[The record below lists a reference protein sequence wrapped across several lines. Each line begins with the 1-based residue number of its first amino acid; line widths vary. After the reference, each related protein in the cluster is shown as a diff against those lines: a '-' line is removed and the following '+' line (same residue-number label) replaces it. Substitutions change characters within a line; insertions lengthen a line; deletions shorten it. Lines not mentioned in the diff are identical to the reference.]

1 MKFAKIAGKAILINY
16 NTLKLLLVQPCTNL
30 RTLLPSTLR
39 LLENAAE
46 ELARLDE
53 LCAVAPSSF
62 SRALCTD
69 LTARLA
75 DSIRRVDT
83 QATTPG
89 ADSLGSAAAIAAGA
103 SVGIGPS
110 SPWDEIN
117 ARSTLIA
124 AGVDAVHVAACPP
137 HLMQLHEIVTLEER
151 RARSGAP
158 LTIPRLLEHQT
169 VLGVVHA
176 LDAEALAEA
185 LRPGGQPRP
194 VLLRAIAAS
203 VACGEGPMTQLVPA
217 LLLCSAGLTDQLRL
231 LPFDGVEREARAT
244 AIQAWREGEP
254 EPMTALLLDDCARA
268 ARQRRLA
275 IRRELKN
282 IDTDE
287 AALAPLGRAAITA
300 RRALAVLRESLATS
314 VPQLSPQLDCS
325 RPAAGDALERLVEV
339 GLAVEITGRQRD
351 RVFACARAIAM
362 LG

>member
-1 MKFAKIAGKAILINY
+1 MPHTYSL
-16 NTLKLLLVQPCTNL
+16 QPA
-30 RTLLPSTLR
+30 TLR

-53 LCAVAPSSF
+53 LCAIAPSSF
-62 SRALCTD
+62 SRALRTD

-83 QATTPG
+83 QATPPS

-103 SVGIGPS
+103 SVGVGPS
-110 SPWDEIN
+110 SASAEIT
-117 ARSTLIA
+117 ARSALIA

-137 HLMQLHEIVTLEER
+137 PLLQLREIVTFEER

-158 LTIPRLLEHQT
+158 LAIPRLLEHEAA
-169 VLGVVHA
+169 LGVVHTR
-176 LDAEALAEA
+176 DTEALGEA

-194 VLLRAIAAS
+194 ALLRAIAAS
-203 VACGEGPMTQLVPA
+203 VACGEGPMAQLVPA

-231 LPFDGVEREARAT
+231 LPFDGVEREARTT
-244 AIQAWREGEP
+244 AIQAWRAGEP
-254 EPMTALLLDDCARA
+254 DPLVAFLLDECARA

-275 IRRELKN
+275 IRRELKDN
-282 IDTDE
+282 DADE
-287 AALAPLGRAAITA
+287 TALAPLGRAAISA

-314 VPQLSPQLDCS
+314 VPQLSPQLGCS

-351 RVFACARAIAM
+351 RVFACARAIAV
-362 LG
+362 LA